1 MKIKVGDRVKFLNDT
16 GSGEVTRIVDQKTA
30 LVQVEGGFEVPW
42 MIRDLVVDAGR
53 YEKEED
59 PEEADVTQEQVNYF
73 SEKTDDAVDERPQ
86 EDEELL
92 LAFLPDDS
100 SADFGVY
107 LVNSSSYHFK
117 YTIARQ
123 QEGEMVLFSEDA
135 IEPGIKIN
143 LGTFRPGNVNEEEFF
158 RIQGIFFNAGFY
170 RNMAPL
176 DVMIRV
182 SASEMYDGNNR
193 TENDYFLEK
202 AILHSLYDW
211 REPAPAPEV
220 KFDAEELKNAMF
232 TKGDVK
238 PEKKPKSPGIEEV
251 DLHIGNLTDNDPS
264 GLEPSEILDIQISRF
279 RTALESAIIH
289 KTGKIVFI
297 HGVGNGRLKH
307 KIRNILDTE
316 YKSLRYQDASFKE
329 YGYGAT
335 MVMVRQG
342 V

>member
-1 MKIKVGDRVKFLNDT
+1 MKIKVGDKVKFLNDT

-42 MIRDLVVDAGR
+42 MIRDLVVDAGM
-53 YEKEED
+53 YTKEEF
-59 PEEADVTQEQVNYF
+59 EEEEQESEEKVKYF
-73 SEKTDDAVDERPQ
+73 SEQVEDSTVETPQ
-86 EDEELL
+86 EDEELM
-92 LAFLPDDS
+92 LAFLPDEQ

-123 QEGEMVLFSEDA
+123 QEGEMVLFSEDS

-143 LGTFRPGNVNEEEFF
+143 LGSYRPGNVTDEEYF
-158 RIQGIFFNAGFY
+158 RIQGLFFNAGFY
-170 RNMAPL
+170 HHLPPL
-176 DVMIRV
+176 DALVRI
-182 SASEMYDGNNR
+182 SADELYDGSNR
-193 TENDYFLEK
+193 KESDYFLEK
-202 AILHSLYDW
+202 VVSYSLYDW
-211 REPAPAPEV
+211 RKPTAPPEIE
-220 KFDAEELKNAMF
+220 FDADELKNAMF

-238 PEKKPKSPGIEEV
+238 PEKKPKPPGIEEV

-264 GLEPSEILDIQISRF
+264 GLESSEILDIQISRF

-335 MVMVRQG
+335 MVMVK
-342 V
+342 